1 MGCLVL
7 LFALI
12 SPRLA
17 IIATWLFSDV
27 MERAYDAWLVPV
39 IGFFILPW
47 TTLAW
52 AWMYDSGPGL
62 RVDGLEWIVVG
73 VAVLCDLGSLFGGWR
88 RRPQP
93 PRCPRPDFS
102 VFP

>member
-17 IIATWLFSDV
+17 IIAAWLFSDV

-62 RVDGLEWIVVG
+62 RVDGLEWIIVG
-73 VAVLCDLGSLFGGWR
+73 VAVLFDLGSLFGGARSR
-88 RRPQP
+88 R
-93 PRCPRPDFS
+93 
-102 VFP
+102 

>member
-1 MGCLVL
+1 MGCFVL

-27 MERAYDAWLVPV
+27 LERTYDSWLVPV

-73 VAVLCDLGSLFGGWR
+73 VAVLCDLGSLFGGASR
-88 RRPQP
+88 R
-93 PRCPRPDFS
+93 
-102 VFP
+102 

>member
-1 MGCLVL
+1 MGCFVL

-17 IIATWLFSDV
+17 IILTWLFSNV
-27 MERAYDAWLVPV
+27 MERTYDTWIVPV

-52 AWMYDSGPGL
+52 AWMYDAGPGL
-62 RVDGLEWIVVG
+62 EVTGLEWVVVG
-73 VAVLCDLGSLFGGWR
+73 VAVLIDLGSLFGGAR
-88 RRPQP
+88 SRG
-93 PRCPRPDFS
+93 
-102 VFP
+102 

>member
-62 RVDGLEWIVVG
+62 RVDGLEWIIVG
-73 VAVLCDLGSLFGGWR
+73 VAVLADLGSLFGGAR
-88 RRPQP
+88 SRG
-93 PRCPRPDFS
+93 
-102 VFP
+102 

>member
-1 MGCLVL
+1 MGCFVV

-17 IIATWLFSDV
+17 LIFTWLFSGVLD
-27 MERAYDAWLVPV
+27 RAYDSWLVPV

-52 AWMYDSGPGL
+52 AWMYDAGPG
-62 RVDGLEWIVVG
+62 RTVEGLEWVLVG
-73 VAVLCDLGSLFGGWR
+73 VAVLIDLGSLFGGGRAR
-88 RRPQP
+88 RR
-93 PRCPRPDFS
+93 
-102 VFP
+102 

>member
-27 MERAYDAWLVPV
+27 LGRAYDAWLVPV
-39 IGFFILPW
+39 IGFFLLPW
-47 TTLAW
+47 TTLAY
-52 AWMYDSGPGL
+52 AWLYDSGPG
-62 RVDGLEWIVVG
+62 RTVEGWEWIVVG
-73 VAVLCDLGSLFGGWR
+73 IAVLCDLGSLFGGSRSR
-88 RRPQP
+88 R
-93 PRCPRPDFS
+93 
-102 VFP
+102 

>member
-1 MGCLVL
+1 MGCFVL
-7 LFALI
+7 LLALI

-17 IIATWLFSDV
+17 IILTWLFSDV
-27 MERAYDAWLVPV
+27 MERAYDGWIVPV

-62 RVDGLEWIVVG
+62 EVTGFEWFVVG
-73 VAVLCDLGSLFGGWR
+73 VAFLIDIASLLGGARGR
-88 RRPQP
+88 R
-93 PRCPRPDFS
+93 
-102 VFP
+102 

>member
-1 MGCLVL
+1 MGCFLAL
-7 LFALI
+7 IALI

-17 IIATWLFSDV
+17 LVLLWLFGDLLS
-27 MERAYDAWLVPV
+27 RAYDSWAVPL

-62 RVDGLEWIVVG
+62 EVTGLEWVIVG
-73 VAVLCDLGSLFGGWR
+73 LAVLIDLGSLLGGARGR
-88 RRPQP
+88 R
-93 PRCPRPDFS
+93 
-102 VFP
+102 

>member
-1 MGCLVL
+1 MGCFVL

-17 IIATWLFSDV
+17 IILTWLFSNV
-27 MERAYDAWLVPV
+27 MERTYDTWIVPV

-62 RVDGLEWIVVG
+62 EVAGLEWVIVG
-73 VAVLCDLGSLFGGWR
+73 LAVLIDLGSLLGGARGR
-88 RRPQP
+88 R
-93 PRCPRPDFS
+93 
-102 VFP
+102 

>member
-17 IIATWLFSDV
+17 LIATWLFSNV
-27 MERAYDAWLVPV
+27 LERAYDGWLVPV
-39 IGFFILPW
+39 VGFLLLPW

-52 AWMYDSGPGL
+52 AWMWKTGRTVEGW
-62 RVDGLEWIVVG
+62 EWIVV
-73 VAVLCDLGSLFGGWR
+73 VLAVLIDLGALGGGSKR
-88 RRPQP
+88 RGR
-93 PRCPRPDFS
+93 
-102 VFP
+102 

>member
-1 MGCLVL
+1 VGCFVV

-17 IIATWLFSDV
+17 LIATWLFSDV
-27 MERAYDAWLVPV
+27 LSRAYDAWLVPV

-52 AWMYDSGPGL
+52 AWMYKTGRTVEGW
-62 RVDGLEWIVVG
+62 EWIVVG
-73 VAVLCDLGSLFGGWR
+73 LAVLFDLGSLLGGSRSR
-88 RRPQP
+88 R
-93 PRCPRPDFS
+93 
-102 VFP
+102 

>member
-1 MGCLVL
+1 MGCFVI

-17 IIATWLFSDV
+17 LVVTWLFSGV
-27 MERAYDAWLVPV
+27 LERAYDSWLVPV

-52 AWMYDSGPGL
+52 AWMYHAGPG
-62 RVDGLEWIVVG
+62 RTVEGLVWALVG
-73 VAVLCDLGSLFGGWR
+73 VAALIDLGSLLGGGRSR
-88 RRPQP
+88 R
-93 PRCPRPDFS
+93 
-102 VFP
+102 

>member
-1 MGCLVL
+1 MGCFVL

-17 IIATWLFSDV
+17 LVATWLFSDILSRSFDGSWV
-27 MERAYDAWLVPV
+27 LPL

-52 AWMYDSGPGL
+52 AWMWRSGHT
-62 RVDGLEWIVVG
+62 VESWEWIVVAL
-73 VAVLCDLGSLFGGWR
+73 AVLLDLGALGGGSRAR
-88 RRPQP
+88 R
-93 PRCPRPDFS
+93 D
-102 VFP
+102 

>member
-17 IIATWLFSDV
+17 IIATWLFSNVLD
-27 MERAYDAWLVPV
+27 RAYDAWLVPV

-73 VAVLCDLGSLFGGWR
+73 VAVLCDLGSLFGGASR
-88 RRPQP
+88 R
-93 PRCPRPDFS
+93 
-102 VFP
+102 